1 MADMYAIFGSLIL
14 IGLSYP
20 ALLTGWWL
28 LFPERVERARLE
40 ISETPKKS
48 FWIGLLAAFISSLPA
63 LLLFNLPSQFTQLL
77 GWIWVVAVL
86 GTASLGAT
94 GLAAEIGLRLNWK
107 NDGQFQS
114 LGAFIRGAVI
124 IELASVFPVIGWL
137 LVIPIG
143 TLISLGGAV
152 RTIFKKKEKQ
162 SDTEKESK

>member
-28 LFPERVERARLE
+28 LFPERVENTRLR

-48 FWIGLLAAFISSLPA
+48 FWIGLLAGVIAFIPA
-63 LLLFNLPSQFTQLL
+63 LILFNLPSQFTQVLA
-77 GWIWVVAVL
+77 WIWVVLVL
-86 GTASLGAT
+86 GAASMGAA

-114 LGAFIRGAVI
+114 LGAFLRGAAI

-137 LVIPIG
+137 LVIPFG

-152 RTIFKKKEKQ
+152 RTIFKKKPSQPKE
-162 SDTEKESK
+162 EKESK